1 MFNDAESFLQESMDR
16 HKALKTFRARVA
28 WNLTFNYE
36 GTWQGSDPTPRTIVY
51 AAPNR
56 FRIQH
61 GDARLNHLYLCDG
74 KSYQLIMT
82 GFQIPGEQKD
92 VPTSLATSDLV
103 DSHPHFGGS
112 FLYALFGG
120 RENLPLLLGKKNPGT
135 VRFEADSVV
144 EGEPCKT
151 VVFGGGTYYKERR
164 VWISVKDG
172 LVRQVEGSDDPKPL
186 GPEALEENRKQLRE
200 IKANP
205 AWKHMTP
212 AQQATLTKRFTKTM
226 TPAARTV
233 ETLSELVVN
242 QPIAD
247 NEFTVEVSPEAA
259 ARNKAEAERLS
270 RGIVQKLGDPAPA
283 FRATVLAD
291 GRPLNLAELKGKVV
305 LIDLWATWCGPCVR
319 GLPETLALQKA
330 YERKG
335 VVVLAVSDEDKATV
349 TGFLKANKKLAGLN
363 AVLSPDASKSFGVR
377 AIPTVVVVGRDS
389 KIAAAFVG
397 LQSPQT
403 LRAALDK
410 ALAAR

>member
-16 HKALKTFRARVA
+16 HKALKTLRAKVA
-28 WNLTFNYE
+28 WSLLFDYE
-36 GTWQGSDPTPRTIVY
+36 GTWQGSGETPRTIVY

-61 GDARLNHLYLCDG
+61 GDARMNHLYLCDG

-82 GFQIPGEQKD
+82 GYQIPGEQKD

-103 DSHPHFGGS
+103 DGHPHFGGS

-151 VVFGGGTYYKERR
+151 VAFGGGTYYKERR
-164 VWISVKDG
+164 IWISVKDG
-172 LVRQVEGSDDPKPL
+172 LVRQIEGSSDSKPL
-186 GPEALEENRKQLRE
+186 VPDALEENQKLLRE
-200 IKANP
+200 TKASP
-205 AWKHMTP
+205 AWKQMTP
-212 AQQATLTKRFTKTM
+212 AQQAALTKQLTKTM
-226 TPAARTV
+226 TPASRTV

-247 NEFTVEVSPEAA
+247 NEFTVEISPEAA

-270 RGIVQKLGDPAPA
+270 RGIVQNIGDPAPA
-283 FRATVLAD
+283 FHATMLAD
-291 GRPLNLAELKGKVV
+291 GRPLNPAELKGKVV

-330 YERKG
+330 YGRKD
-335 VVVLAVSDEDKATV
+335 VVVLAVSDETKETV
-349 TGFLKANKKLAGLN
+349 MGFLKVNKKLAGLN
-363 AVLSPDASKSFGVR
+363 VALSPDASKSFGVR
-377 AIPTVVVVGRDS
+377 AIPTVVVLGRDS
-389 KIAAAFVG
+389 RIAAAFVG